1 MLKVIFPSTHTC
13 TGAASIGL
21 WETNLPLLHQP
32 KKQLALATDSNLHS
46 ATRSMLDLFPK
57 CSGLPHVP
65 LLKRPSTLML
75 PLPPSENKSLREE
88 RVGGRREEK
97 KR

>member
-1 MLKVIFPSTHTC
+1 M
-13 TGAASIGL
+13 
-21 WETNLPLLHQP
+21 PLLHQP
-32 KKQLALATDSNLHS
+32 KKQLALATDSNLQS
-46 ATRSMLDLFPK
+46 ATRSMLELFPK

-88 RVGGRREEK
+88 RAVGTERVKKKRDKVRHRGKREEGESDD
-97 KR
+97 KREKVK